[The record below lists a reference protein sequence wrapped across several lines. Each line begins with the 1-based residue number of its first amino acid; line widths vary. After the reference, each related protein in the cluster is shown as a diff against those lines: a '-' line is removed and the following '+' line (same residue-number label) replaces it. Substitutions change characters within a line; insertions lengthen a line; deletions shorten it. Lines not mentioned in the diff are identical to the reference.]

1 MWWSEPSK
9 GLLQGRRQVLVLL
22 ALAGCGF
29 TPALGTGGPAQSFT
43 GRIWPD
49 VPTDQSGFGFVK
61 QIEARLGRV
70 EQRDFDLSYTITT
83 LSDGVGITPEGAITR
98 YNLTGS
104 VVWTLT
110 RHADGVRLAGGTVS
124 NFTSYSAT
132 GSTVAGLAARQDAGR
147 RLMVVLADQVV
158 ARMLAASVRFAA

>member
-1 MWWSEPSK
+1 MWSSDRRS
-9 GLLQGRRQVLVLL
+9 LLIFL

-29 TPALGTGGPAQSFT
+29 TPALGTDGSAQRLM
-43 GRIWPD
+43 GRIWPQ
-49 VPTDQSGFGFVK
+49 VPQDQSGFAFVK

-70 EQRDFDLSYTITT
+70 EQRDFDLTYTITT

-98 YNLTGS
+98 YNLNGT
-104 VVWTLT
+104 VVWTLAS
-110 RHADGVRLAGGTVS
+110 HADGLRMAGGTVS

-132 GSTVAGLAARQDAGR
+132 GSTVAGLAARQDAAR

>member
-1 MWWSEPSK
+1 MSSSSRRH
-9 GLLQGRRQVLVLL
+9 LLIFL

-29 TPALGTGGPAQSFT
+29 TPALGTGGPAHLLV
-43 GRIWPD
+43 GRIWSA
-49 VPTDQSGFGFVK
+49 VPVDQSGFGFVK

-70 EQRDFDLSYTITT
+70 EQRDFDLTYDIVTA
-83 LSDGVGITPEGAITR
+83 SDGVGITSDGAITR
-98 YNLTGS
+98 YNLTGT

-110 RHADGVRLAGGTVS
+110 RHADGVRLAGGEVS
-124 NFTSYSAT
+124 TFTSYSAT

-147 RLMVVLADQVV
+147 RLMVVLADDVV